1 MQPVKDSTELSMN
14 DIVLSGSFY
23 FKVAGITPRSFV
35 GKVWN
40 EQSKAWGRSA
50 SIPVPSPTFTAYL
63 LDETD
68 RAYLF
73 PLIKTIE
80 FEEQA

>member
-1 MQPVKDSTELSMN
+1 MKPVKKSVELSMN

-23 FKVAGITPRSFV
+23 FKVVGITPNSFV

-40 EQSKAWGRSA
+40 EPARKWGRSA

-63 LDETD
+63 LEDWE
-68 RAYLF
+68 LKKMF
-73 PLIKTIE
+73 PAE
-80 FEEQA
+80 AN